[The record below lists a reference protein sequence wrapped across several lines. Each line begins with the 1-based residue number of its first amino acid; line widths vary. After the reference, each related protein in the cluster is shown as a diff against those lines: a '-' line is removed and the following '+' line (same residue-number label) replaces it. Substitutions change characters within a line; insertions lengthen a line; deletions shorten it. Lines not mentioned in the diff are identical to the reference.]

1 MAQKRSRSNPQGC
14 QSATARP
21 PTESCSAISHPA
33 RRYRKRLRWRRP
45 VRKRR
50 HSFLSFPYVCPEPV
64 LVKRSFVSIKWSKRG
79 VFLPSRGRTLSHRSA
94 QHRSIPTGKSDRCWV
109 HFQNH
114 RVDSWQPHTVS
125 SRTHLTV
132 DVLRKTPLF
141 FEFSLCLSRA
151 CLGKMFVLMY
161 KWRKKWRFS
170 HHQGHEDV
178 DAVDR

>member
-1 MAQKRSRSNPQGC
+1 MFVCLSRACLGKAITFSLKWRQKRSRSNPQGC

-114 RVDSWQPHTVS
+114 RFMATAYSQ
-125 SRTHLTV
+125 
-132 DVLRKTPLF
+132 
-141 FEFSLCLSRA
+141 
-151 CLGKMFVLMY
+151 
-161 KWRKKWRFS
+161 
-170 HHQGHEDV
+170 
-178 DAVDR
+178 